1 MSVFFLVGFFYA
13 AWAPLIPY
21 ASDRLFLD
29 EASLSIMLLCFGL
42 GSIITMPIT
51 GVLAGRFSCHRV
63 ILVASA
69 LLAASFPLLAIL
81 DHFILMCV
89 VLLLFGGCVGAVDVA
104 ANIQASIVQ
113 KKSHVVMMPVFHAF
127 YSIGSLTGSGYLIF
141 LLWIGLPVSWAAF
154 SCVLFIAAPLLLF
167 SHSFL
172 HHIPTREERKTAVF
186 PKRDCYRPGIDVLY
200 CLPGGRSNSQ
210 LERLVHVAV

>member
-1 MSVFFLVGFFYA
+1 MAQNQTRIPPESKKTAIRGYVGIFLVGFFYA

-154 SCVLFIAAPLLLF
+154 HASCLLPRRCCFFHTL
-167 SHSFL
+167 SCTPS
-172 HHIPTREERKTAVF
+172 PPEKSGKPPVF
-186 PKRDCYRPGIDVLY
+186 PRGLLSSWD
-200 CLPGGRSNSQ
+200 
-210 LERLVHVAV
+210 